1 MNEYDYIIYTRGFF
15 DKITGEGKWI
25 AFITKDDKI
34 LKTLKGKKENTNEA
48 RIKLISIA
56 NALSK
61 IDKGSN
67 VLLLC
72 DSQYA
77 TNAII
82 RNWYTNWNNKGWQT
96 KQGTSVQN
104 QDIWKYLIKKLPLI
118 NIEIRWLQ
126 DYDSSPIGKKM
137 FVAISKI

>member
-25 AFITKDDKI
+25 ALITKDDKI

-56 NALSK
+56 NVLSK